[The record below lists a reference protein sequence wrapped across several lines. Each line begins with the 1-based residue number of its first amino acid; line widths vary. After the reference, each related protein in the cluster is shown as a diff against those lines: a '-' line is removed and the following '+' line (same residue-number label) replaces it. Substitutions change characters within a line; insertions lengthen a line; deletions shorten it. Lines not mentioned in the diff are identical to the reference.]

1 MSDIVD
7 THEGAESK
15 KSVQICEDP
24 NSKAHLEALFNVLNN
39 ANGQEQKSQGFRGR
53 KLPDSFFSPSK
64 LQLGPSI
71 SVGPSTGASAQHM
84 RSMSMPA
91 SFPETHSGQYP
102 VDNAVHGAIPPGWE
116 MARTPE
122 GVSYF
127 IDHNTKT
134 TTWEDPRKAIRM
146 GHSQVHPQHNLAMP
160 PYPHAQPLHLQ
171 QQNATPNQSMDS
183 IPLPEGWQKAFT
195 SEGEPYYVNH
205 KNRTTSWFHPSL
217 PKHHHS
223 YSYAGS
229 RPGVAHGNYQ
239 NFSPQQN
246 MSLHPQLPMDKR
258 VPYDSHHRAEHVL
271 QQQQANV
278 GDASHV
284 PATLYNDPY
293 LSSNNHIRQASHDS
307 GLGVTAMP
315 YQSEVGMDFD
325 ENMDTGH
332 SSLNKLAQNRDY
344 LDIDA
349 DALAPEQPMQ
359 EQMDGDLLGRW
370 V

>member
-127 IDHNTKT
+127 I
-134 TTWEDPRKAIRM
+134 E
-146 GHSQVHPQHNLAMP
+146 
-160 PYPHAQPLHLQ
+160 
-171 QQNATPNQSMDS
+171 
-183 IPLPEGWQKAFT
+183 
-195 SEGEPYYVNH
+195 
-205 KNRTTSWFHPSL
+205 
-217 PKHHHS
+217 
-223 YSYAGS
+223 
-229 RPGVAHGNYQ
+229 
-239 NFSPQQN
+239 
-246 MSLHPQLPMDKR
+246 
-258 VPYDSHHRAEHVL
+258 
-271 QQQQANV
+271 
-278 GDASHV
+278 
-284 PATLYNDPY
+284 
-293 LSSNNHIRQASHDS
+293 
-307 GLGVTAMP
+307 
-315 YQSEVGMDFD
+315 
-325 ENMDTGH
+325 
-332 SSLNKLAQNRDY
+332 
-344 LDIDA
+344 
-349 DALAPEQPMQ
+349 
-359 EQMDGDLLGRW
+359 
-370 V
+370 